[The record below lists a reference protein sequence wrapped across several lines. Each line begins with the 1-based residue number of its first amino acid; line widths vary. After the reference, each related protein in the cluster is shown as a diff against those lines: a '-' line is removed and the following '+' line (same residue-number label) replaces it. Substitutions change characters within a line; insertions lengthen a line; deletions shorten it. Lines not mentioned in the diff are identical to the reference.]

1 MALEDAEAPVPLFGT
16 TLPFDDFSEFAAGF
30 VMLVVGAIA
39 AAVSWAIAREASD
52 SIVGR
57 VTSVVPFADSE
68 GGGIPGV

>member
-16 TLPFDDFSEFAAGF
+16 HLSLDDFSEF
-30 VMLVVGAIA
+30 VVGFGLLIVGAVA

-68 GGGIPGV
+68 DGIPGV